1 MGEQFRILVLLLAI
15 GLSGCVPIPYRPSA
29 SVSHTAVT
37 AEEAAA
43 ITLSTNH
50 NRALIGSV
58 SKSIKKAEP
67 RVELMNGT
75 QYLESLSAGH
85 RTLADV
91 LAGHDASPA
100 APDADY
106 LLCVGS
112 KVHRQLHDTG
122 AAAPFPYFPIFWVG
136 YEKIQSRES
145 LAASLV
151 DLRAPAAMES
161 LQVSSTYSEVI
172 ASFAYGVATIAMPE
186 SALRQALARD
196 VAHTLT
202 TAHPTGAIRLIVLA
216 QDGGTTEGHPRDSK
230 RPPQQVVAEA
240 RRAAP

>member
-1 MGEQFRILVLLLAI
+1 MGEQWRVLLLLLAI

-29 SVSHTAVT
+29 SVGHTAVT

-50 NRALIGSV
+50 NRALIESV
-58 SKSIKKAEP
+58 SKSIRKAE
-67 RVELMNGT
+67 RVELVDGT
-75 QYLESLSAGH
+75 QYLNRLPAGHGTLSA
-85 RTLADV
+85 V

-122 AAAPFPYFPIFWVG
+122 AAAPFPYLPIFWVG
-136 YEKIQSRES
+136 YEKVQSRES

-151 DLRAPAAMES
+151 DLHTPAAGES

-172 ASFAYGVATIAMPE
+172 ASLGYGVATIAMPE

-196 VAHTLT
+196 VAHTLA
-202 TAHPTGAIRLIVLA
+202 TAHPTGTIRLIVLA
-216 QDGGTTEGHPRDSK
+216 QDGGLTEENPKDSK
-230 RPPQQVVAEA
+230 RPPPQAVAEA
-240 RRAAP
+240 KRAAR

>member
-1 MGEQFRILVLLLAI
+1 MGELWRVLVLLLAI
-15 GLSGCVPIPYRPSA
+15 SLGGCVPIPYRPSA
-29 SVSHTAVT
+29 SVGHTAVT
-37 AEEAAA
+37 AEDAAA

-50 NRALIGSV
+50 NRALIESV
-58 SKSIKKAEP
+58 SRSIRKAEP
-67 RVELMNGT
+67 RVELVDGK
-75 QYLESLSAGH
+75 QYLNSLPGGH
-85 RTLADV
+85 GTLSEL

-100 APDADY
+100 APNADY

-196 VAHTLT
+196 VVHTLT
-202 TAHPTGAIRLIVLA
+202 TAHPTGTIRLIVLA
-216 QDGGTTEGHPRDSK
+216 QDGGTTEGHPSDSK
-230 RPPQQVVAEA
+230 RPAPQVVAEA
-240 RRAAP
+240 RGAAP

>member
-1 MGEQFRILVLLLAI
+1 MGEQWRVLVLLLVV

-29 SVSHTAVT
+29 TVGHTAVT

-50 NRALIGSV
+50 NRALIESV
-58 SKSIKKAEP
+58 SKSIRKAEP
-67 RVELMNGT
+67 RVELVDGT
-75 QYLESLSAGH
+75 QYLNRLPAGH
-85 RTLADV
+85 GTLADV
-91 LAGHDASPA
+91 LADHGTSTA
-100 APDADY
+100 ADADY

-161 LQVSSTYSEVI
+161 LRVSSTYSEVI
-172 ASFAYGVATIAMPE
+172 ASLAYGVATIAMPE

-202 TAHPTGAIRLIVLA
+202 TAHPTGTIRLIVLA
-216 QDGGTTEGHPRDSK
+216 QDGGLAEENPKDSK
-230 RPPQQVVAEA
+230 RPPPQVVAGA
-240 RRAAP
+240 KRAAP

>member
-1 MGEQFRILVLLLAI
+1 MGEQWRVLLLLLAI

-29 SVSHTAVT
+29 SVGHTAVT

-43 ITLSTNH
+43 ITLSANRD
-50 NRALIGSV
+50 RALIESV
-58 SKSIKKAEP
+58 SKSIRKAEP
-67 RVELMNGT
+67 RIELVDGT
-75 QYLESLSAGH
+75 QYLNNLPAGHGTLSA
-85 RTLADV
+85 V

-122 AAAPFPYFPIFWVG
+122 AAAPFPYLPIFWVG
-136 YEKIQSRES
+136 YEKVQSRES

-151 DLRAPAAMES
+151 DLHTPAAGES

-172 ASFAYGVATIAMPE
+172 ASLGYGVATIAMPE

-196 VAHTLT
+196 VAHTLA
-202 TAHPTGAIRLIVLA
+202 TAHPTGTIRLIVLA
-216 QDGGTTEGHPRDSK
+216 QDGGLTEENPKDSK
-230 RPPQQVVAEA
+230 RPPPQAVAEA
-240 RRAAP
+240 KRAAR